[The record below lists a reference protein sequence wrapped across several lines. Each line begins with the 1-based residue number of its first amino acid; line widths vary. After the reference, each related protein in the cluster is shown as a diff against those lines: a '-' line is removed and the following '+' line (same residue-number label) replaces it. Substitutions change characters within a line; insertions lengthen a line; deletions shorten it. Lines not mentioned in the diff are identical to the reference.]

1 MKTIRWYSPVIGM
14 MKRYE
19 IWRAKVR
26 FEDSDE
32 IKERP
37 VLIWNDTA
45 YIIAYKMTGTYRGDN
60 TDEFQIIH
68 WQESGF
74 DKPSTI
80 RIRKVLRLK
89 SEDLIYQVEVLDK
102 RDQLRFELR
111 IAP

>member
-1 MKTIRWYSPVIGM
+1 MIRWYFPALGT

-26 FEDSDE
+26 FEDSEE

-37 VLIWNDTA
+37 VLIWNKTA
-45 YIIAYKMTGTYRGDN
+45 YIIAYKMTGTDRGDDTN
-60 TDEFQIIH
+60 EFPIRH
-68 WQESGF
+68 WKESGLE
-74 DKPSTI
+74 KPTTI

-89 SEDLIYQVEVLDK
+89 EEDMLYQMGVLDK